1 MRPRIPGGNGG
12 MPNHRQIEQTAAAW
26 LARRDGGRW
35 HAADQAG
42 LDAWLEASPAHRV
55 AWLRLQAAWDES
67 PRLRALGRGSAA
79 TSAERH
85 AAPPD
90 AVPDLRQVR
99 FAAQRPLPAPRHRRG
114 TRALLTAGLAGVVC
128 LGLWASRT
136 HVPPPAQAYASA
148 RGEVRTFTLADGSR
162 VTLDGDSRITV
173 RLDANGRHIALE
185 RGEAY
190 FEVAH
195 DPVRPFAVAANG
207 RQAVAVGTRYA
218 VRRDG
223 GDLRVVVT
231 QGTVRLDPPAD
242 GRRHAQPSLLPAGS
256 IALAGPHGVLVR
268 HVAIADAEQLT
279 GWRDGFLAFHDTPLS
294 EAVTEFNRQGGRPLV
309 VADAQAG
316 ALRIGGHFR
325 RDNADAFV
333 RLLEQGFPVCAE
345 RTPER
350 TVLRS
355 CP

>member
-1 MRPRIPGGNGG
+1 
-12 MPNHRQIEQTAAAW
+12 
-26 LARRDGGRW
+26 
-35 HAADQAG
+35 
-42 LDAWLEASPAHRV
+42 
-55 AWLRLQAAWDES
+55 
-67 PRLRALGRGSAA
+67 
-79 TSAERH
+79 
-85 AAPPD
+85 
-90 AVPDLRQVR
+90 VPDLRQVR
-99 FAAQRPLPAPRHRRG
+99 FAAQRPPPAPRHRRG

-136 HVPPPAQAYASA
+136 HVPPPAQPMPA
-148 RGEVRTFTLADGSR
+148 RAARFAFTLADGSR

-268 HVAIADAEQLT
+268 HVAIADAEQPD
-279 GWRDGFLAFHDTPLS
+279 RLARRLPRLPRHAA
-294 EAVTEFNRQGGRPLV
+294 ERGGGRVQPPGWPATGGRRRAGRRTAHRRTFPPRQRRCLRPP
-309 VADAQAG
+309 AG
-316 ALRIGGHFR
+316 A
-325 RDNADAFV
+325 
-333 RLLEQGFPVCAE
+333 GFPVCAE

-350 TVLRS
+350 TAAQLPLRRFA
-355 CP
+355 

>member
-1 MRPRIPGGNGG
+1 MSS
-12 MPNHRQIEQTAAAW
+12 HRQIEQAAAAW
-26 LARRDGGRW
+26 LARRGGDGW
-35 HAADQAG
+35 SAADQAA
-42 LDAWLEASPAHRV
+42 LQAWLATSPAHRV
-55 AWLRLQAAWDES
+55 AYLRLQAAWEQT
-67 PRLRALGRGSAA
+67 PRLRALGTGRPARTPRSDPPPAA
-79 TSAERH
+79 EAD
-85 AAPPD
+85 AP
-90 AVPDLRQVR
+90 PDLRQVR
-99 FAAQRPLPAPRHRRG
+99 FGVRPARSRHRPAGGPRG
-114 TRALLTAGLAGVVC
+114 LLAAGFAGLAA
-128 LGLWASRT
+128 LAALFAQHAR
-136 HVPPPAQAYASA
+136 HDAPAAQVYASA
-148 RGEVRTFTLADGSR
+148 RGEVRVLALADGSR
-162 VTLDGDSRITV
+162 VTLDGDSRIAV
-173 RLDANGRHIALE
+173 RMDAAGRRVALE

-195 DPVRPFAVAANG
+195 DPARPFAVAANG
-207 RQAVAVGTRYA
+207 REAVAVGTRYA

-256 IALAGPHGVLVR
+256 IALAGPQGVLVR
-268 HVAIADAEQLT
+268 HVTIADAEQLT
-279 GWRDGFLAFHDTPLS
+279 GWREGFLAFRDTPLA
-294 EAVTEFNRQGGRPLV
+294 EAVAEFNRQGSRPLV